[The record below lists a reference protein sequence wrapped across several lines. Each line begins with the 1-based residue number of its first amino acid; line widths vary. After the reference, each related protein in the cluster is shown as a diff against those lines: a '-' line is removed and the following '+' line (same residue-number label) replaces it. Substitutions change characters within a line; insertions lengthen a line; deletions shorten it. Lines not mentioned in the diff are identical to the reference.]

1 MFPAG
6 PVRRCAVP
14 LRRGA
19 AASRQVGTRFPRPGD
34 PAQGSGRMAKPSP
47 VEPEAPSAATG
58 GKGRRR
64 RKKKKARSGG
74 GEPARKGPA
83 AAGPPRSPQEFSS
96 NWKALQ
102 ELLKQK
108 ADSPSESSSAHQTS
122 TKKKQPL
129 QAGSSQG
136 VPAVNGNR
144 NVAKA
149 KSTKKTENGSAKDGP
164 PLAKAKAKSMATD
177 NNLNGTKSNKKGY
190 EEKKKNDSI
199 LKKGD
204 IKHKRR
210 KAEEHVEQQPK
221 EAEIWFDDVDPK
233 DIEAA
238 IGPEAAKIARRNLG
252 LEMEQSK
259 QSLEQVLVKEKAS
272 EGLTRAVAMDCEMVG
287 VGPKGEES
295 IVARVSIVNQFGK
308 CVYDKYVKPTE
319 EVTDYRTAVS
329 GIRPENIRT
338 GEDFRTVQKEVAD
351 ILNGRIL
358 VGHSLRNDLKVLF
371 LDHPKK
377 KIRDTQRYK
386 PFRQRVKNSRPSLKL
401 LCETLLNVQVQTSE
415 HCSIQDAQAAMRLYT
430 LEKKKWEAA
439 VKNKSNNKS

>member
-1 MFPAG
+1 PG
-6 PVRRCAVP
+6 PSAAARKKGRRK
-14 LRRGA
+14 RRRKVWRGHGEAATGA
-19 AASRQVGTRFPRPGD
+19 AA
-34 PAQGSGRMAKPSP
+34 
-47 VEPEAPSAATG
+47 
-58 GKGRRR
+58 
-64 RKKKKARSGG
+64 
-74 GEPARKGPA
+74 KGPA
-83 AAGPPRSPQEFSS
+83 MAAAAPPRSPREFSS

-108 ADSPSESSSAHQTS
+108 ANSSKESPSTCPTD
-122 TKKKQPL
+122 TKKKHPVK
-129 QAGSSQG
+129 AGNGQD
-136 VPAVNGNR
+136 VPAVNGNG
-144 NVAKA
+144 NAVKA
-149 KSTKKTENGSAKDGP
+149 KSTKKMDNGSAKDSP
-164 PLAKAKAKSMATD
+164 ALAKAKAKKVAMEK
-177 NNLNGTKSNKKGY
+177 NLNGTKSNGKGCK
-190 EEKKKNDSI
+190 EKKKNGNI
-199 LKKGD
+199 LKEKSD

-252 LEMEQSK
+252 LETGPSK
-259 QSLEQVLVKEKAS
+259 QSVEQVLVKEKAS

-287 VGPKGEES
+287 VGPKGEDS

-308 CVYDKYVKPTE
+308 CIYDKYVKPTE

-329 GIRPENIRT
+329 GIRPENINK
-338 GEDFRTVQKEVAD
+338 GEDFKTVQKEVAD

-358 VGHSLRNDLKVLF
+358 VGHALCNDLKVLF

-386 PFRQRVKNSRPSLKL
+386 PFKQRVKNARPSLKL
-401 LCETLLNVQVQTSE
+401 LCERLLNVQVQTSE

-439 VKNKSNNKS
+439 IKNKYNSKKCK

>member
-1 MFPAG
+1 
-6 PVRRCAVP
+6 
-14 LRRGA
+14 
-19 AASRQVGTRFPRPGD
+19 
-34 PAQGSGRMAKPSP
+34 
-47 VEPEAPSAATG
+47 
-58 GKGRRR
+58 
-64 RKKKKARSGG
+64 
-74 GEPARKGPA
+74 
-83 AAGPPRSPQEFSS
+83 PPRSPREFSS

-108 ADSPSESSSAHQTS
+108 ADSSNKALSTCQTNS
-122 TKKKQPL
+122 KNKQPL
-129 QAGSSQG
+129 KVGNSQE

-144 NVAKA
+144 EKA
-149 KSTKKTENGSAKDGP
+149 KSTNKTDNGSAKDHP
-164 PLAKAKAKSMATD
+164 PSAKPKAKRVAMDK
-177 NNLNGTKSNKKGY
+177 NLNGTKSGGKGC
-190 EEKKKNDSI
+190 KLKNGNI
-199 LKKGD
+199 LKEKGD

-210 KAEEHVEQQPK
+210 KAEEHAEQQPK

-252 LEMEQSK
+252 LETGQSK
-259 QSLEQVLVKEKAS
+259 ESVEQVLVKEKAS

-287 VGPKGEES
+287 VGPKGEDS
-295 IVARVSIVNQFGK
+295 IVARVSLVNQFGK
-308 CVYDKYVKPTE
+308 CIYDKYVKPTE

-329 GIRPENIRT
+329 GIRPENINT
-338 GEDFRTVQKEVAD
+338 GEDFKTVQKEVAG

-358 VGHSLRNDLKVLF
+358 VGHALRNDLKVLF

-386 PFRQRVKNSRPSLKL
+386 PFKQRVKSARPSLKL
-401 LCETLLNVQVQTSE
+401 LCEKLLNVQVQTSE

-439 VKNKSNNKS
+439 VKNKPKNKNCK

>member
-1 MFPAG
+1 
-6 PVRRCAVP
+6 
-14 LRRGA
+14 
-19 AASRQVGTRFPRPGD
+19 
-34 PAQGSGRMAKPSP
+34 MAKQSP
-47 VEPEAPSAATG
+47 AEPEAPGPSAAAQ

-64 RKKKKARSGG
+64 RRRRMRRKKVWRGG
-74 GEPARKGPA
+74 GETATGAGPKGPDM
-83 AAGPPRSPQEFSS
+83 AAGAAPPRSPREFSS

-102 ELLKQK
+102 EVLKQK
-108 ADSPSESSSAHQTS
+108 AKNSNESISTCQTD
-122 TKKKQPL
+122 TKKKHPL
-129 QAGSSQG
+129 KAGKSQE
-136 VPAVNGNR
+136 VPAINGNGS
-144 NVAKA
+144 VIKA
-149 KSTKKTENGSAKDGP
+149 KSTNKTDSGSAKDNP
-164 PLAKAKAKSMATD
+164 PLAKPKSKRVARDT
-177 NNLNGTKSNKKGY
+177 NLNGTKSDGKGCK
-190 EEKKKNDSI
+190 EKKKNGNI
-199 LKKGD
+199 LKEKDD

-252 LEMEQSK
+252 LETGQSK
-259 QSLEQVLVKEKAS
+259 QSVEQVLVKEKAS

-287 VGPKGEES
+287 VGPKGEDS

-329 GIRPENIRT
+329 GIRPENINT
-338 GEDFRTVQKEVAD
+338 GEDFKTVQKEVAN

-358 VGHSLRNDLKVLF
+358 VGHALRNDLKVLF
-371 LDHPKK
+371 LDHPQK
-377 KIRDTQRYK
+377 KIRDTQKYK
-386 PFRQRVKNSRPSLKL
+386 PFRQRVKNARPSLKL
-401 LCETLLNVQVQTSE
+401 LCERLLNVQVQTSE

-439 VKNKSNNKS
+439 VKNKSNNKNCKT